1 MRNMVRKGKKMVTAK
16 LIVPVQKAKEINE
29 LLHLDYDT
37 KLASAR
43 RREAITTVNFGN
55 GYKVVFE
62 LGGSLWQCLATFS
75 YYNTPV
81 DEVENDE
88 FLGKW
93 TFEGDLIDYCVMVEE
108 GDVEDYTV
116 VL

>member
-1 MRNMVRKGKKMVTAK
+1 MVTAK
-16 LIVPVQKAKEINE
+16 LIVPIQKAKEINDM
-29 LLHLDYDT
+29 LHADNDKKPT
-37 KLASAR
+37 SAR
-43 RREAITTVNFGN
+43 GRETITTVKFGN

-62 LGGSLWQCLATFS
+62 LGGSLWPCLATFS

-93 TFEGDLIDYCVMVEE
+93 TFEGDLIDYCVIVEE